1 MKTATILALASSAT
15 AQYFGVM
22 VSRSAS
28 PIHLQQVEANGQ
40 RLCKKPIQSF
50 KPSSATN

>member
-28 PIHLQQVEANGQ
+28 PIHLQQVEANGL
-40 RLCKKPIQSF
+40 RLCKLIQSRKTSF
-50 KPSSATN
+50 DTH